1 MNTIKCLD
9 HGFVKIHNIASMI
22 PRKDK
27 EFDGQDIDPA
37 KVARISFNALD
48 GERDEELD
56 MKLVEYLI
64 AHKHSSPIEFTEVW
78 LEMKLPIFIAR
89 QFVRHRTATINEVS
103 GRYVTLP
110 EEWYIP
116 DIVGGK
122 AKNVKQGQEDNL
134 EQALQEDFKRSL
146 NAMCRDSY
154 NCYLAFLE
162 DGVAPE
168 HARLF
173 LSVNHYTHWVWKQ
186 DLNNLMHFLALRL
199 DEHAQYEARVYAS
212 AIYALLCYHLPLTM
226 ELFQKYKRL

>member
-9 HGFVKIHNIASMI
+9 HGFVKLHNIASSI

-27 EFDGQDIDPA
+27 EFDGQDVDPA
-37 KVARISFNALD
+37 KVARISFDALQE
-48 GERDEELD
+48 ERAEDLD
-56 MKLVEYLI
+56 MKLVEYLMK
-64 AHKHSSPIEFTEVW
+64 HKHSSPIEFTEVW
-78 LEMKLPIFIAR
+78 LEMKLPIFVAR

-103 GRYVTLP
+103 GRYVILP

-116 DIVGGK
+116 DVVGGK
-122 AKNVKQGQEDNL
+122 AVNVKQGQEDNL

-146 NAMCRDSY
+146 NAICRDGY
-154 NCYLAFLE
+154 NCYLAFLQ

-173 LSVNHYTHWVWKQ
+173 LHVNHYTHWVWKQ

-199 DEHAQYEARVYAS
+199 DEHAQVEARVYAN
-212 AIYALLCYHLPLTM
+212 AIYILLCYHLPKTM
-226 ELFQKYKRL
+226 KLFDTYKRF